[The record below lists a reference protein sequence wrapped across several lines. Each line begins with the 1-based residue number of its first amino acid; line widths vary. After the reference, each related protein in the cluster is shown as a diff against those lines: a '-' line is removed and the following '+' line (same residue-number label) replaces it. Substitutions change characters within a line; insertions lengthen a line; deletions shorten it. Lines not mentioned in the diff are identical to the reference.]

1 MGLSYAQ
8 ALASAGANIA
18 ALDSNSPDERLD
30 QIAVQYGVTVVFHKT
45 NVTNAEE
52 VNAVILKVEE
62 RLGSVD
68 IWYFVLSVSA

>member
-30 QIAVQYGVTVVFHKT
+30 QIAVQYGVKVVFHKT

-52 VNAVILKVEE
+52 VNAVILKIEE
-62 RLGSVD
+62 ELGSVD
-68 IWYFVLSVSA
+68 IWYFVLFVST

>member
-30 QIAVQYGVTVVFHKT
+30 QIAVQYGVKVVFHKT

-52 VNAVILKVEE
+52 VNAVILKIEE
-62 RLGSVD
+62 ELGSVH
-68 IWYFVLSVSA
+68 IWYFFLFVSA